1 MKKILILIA
10 LLILGAHP
18 IYAQRQTT
26 ADYAARIDIVKVCE
40 NLDTIKANFKRKLE
54 ACGFAEKDKK
64 YGKLRSRL
72 SGMSLLF
79 EVNDYKALDLS
90 SADFDKY
97 EEIRC
102 QFLDSLSKVYPNKPK
117 SENDNSKSAQTTP
130 QKPSNVQPQK
140 SANERGIAGYI
151 SDNWFLIMVA
161 FLELGIIVFLAKKW
175 NRAENRNENL
185 EGKTK
190 DLKQKIQ
197 KLKSEQQSLDEQI
210 RKLQNTKTK
219 EPIVHKTIED
229 PVCITTP
236 TAEPKMEMLYKYLCQ
251 INEADGGYFK
261 RIQDSYDG
269 SSSYYRMFNIKDGQ
283 AEYEFYGDEVRA
295 ISKWNSILDAAAE
308 YNGDYHTARHIQNL
322 APGLVQYDSAADRWT
337 IKKKAKLKL
346 Y

>member
-1 MKKILILIA
+1 MKKILIITT

-26 ADYAARIDIVKVCE
+26 ADYAAKIDVVKVCK
-40 NLDTIKANFKRKLE
+40 NVDTIKAKFKQKLE
-54 ACGFAEKDKK
+54 TCGFTEKDKK

-79 EVNDYKALDLS
+79 EINDYQALDLS
-90 SADFDKY
+90 LADFDKY
-97 EEIRC
+97 EKIRR
-102 QFLDSLSKVYPNKPK
+102 QFLDSLSKVYPQKPK
-117 SENDNSKSAQTTP
+117 SENDNSQNAQKT
-130 QKPSNVQPQK
+130 SNVKPQK
-140 SANERGIAGYI
+140 SEDERGIAGYI

-161 FLELGIIVFLAKKW
+161 FLELGIIAFLVKKW
-175 NRAENRNENL
+175 NRAENKNENL

-197 KLKSEQQSLDEQI
+197 KLKAEQQNLDEQI
-210 RKLQNTKTK
+210 RELKKTK
-219 EPIVHKTIED
+219 NTEPILCKTNEEL
-229 PVCITTP
+229 VSITTP
-236 TAEPKMEMLYKYLCQ
+236 TAEPKTETSYKYLCQ
-251 INEADGGYFK
+251 INEANGGYFK

-322 APGLVQYDSAADRWT
+322 APGLVQYDNATERWKVT
-337 IKKKAKLKL
+337 KKAKLKL